1 MTASL
6 VRNLKSNFK
15 LLLQRAA
22 SLMLA
27 VVIAS
32 SLSGCL
38 AATLAP
44 LAMQALGIGIKAG
57 TMMAHGN
64 SKSPDEVENDEETTL
79 ADSDFDQ
86 NKTHSPTAEGKC
98 NELVL
103 ITPAIIEFRTDS
115 SGSTVWRELGLGGS
129 VDAPKWTVVTASQTT
144 AAADTTAAIDSKVT
158 NVTDVPS
165 AKDVSSAGWLPANN
179 LDHMNF
185 SPPLKT
191 STTPGDDSFL
201 AYAPSRSYSASER
214 DQLASLVLDFG
225 PVAGTFQYKGREYKY
240 ATLKELPCFPIPR

>member
-1 MTASL
+1 MTAPIMQ
-6 VRNLKSNFK
+6 NLKSHFK
-15 LLLQRAA
+15 LLLQRAT

-27 VVIAS
+27 VVVAS

-44 LAMQALGIGIKAG
+44 LAMQVLGVGIKAG
-57 TMMAHGN
+57 TMMVHDKD
-64 SKSPDEVENDEETTL
+64 KSPDEVENDEETTL

-86 NKTHSPTAEGKC
+86 KKTNSSNPEAKC

-129 VDAPKWTVVTASQTT
+129 VDAPKWTVVAASQTT
-144 AAADTTAAIDSKVT
+144 AAADTTVAVDPKVA
-158 NVTDVPS
+158 NATDIPS
-165 AKDVSSAGWLPANN
+165 ARDVSSAGWLPANN

-201 AYAPSRSYSASER
+201 AYAPSRSYSSSER

>member
-1 MTASL
+1 MMASEG
-6 VRNLKSNFK
+6 RNLKSNFK
-15 LLLQRAA
+15 WLMQRAA
-22 SLMLA
+22 PFTLA
-27 VVIAS
+27 FVVAS

-38 AATLAP
+38 AASLAP
-44 LAMQALGIGIKAG
+44 LAMQVLGVGIKAG
-57 TMMAHGN
+57 TMLAHGN

-86 NKTHSPTAEGKC
+86 NKTHSSTHEAKC

-115 SGSTVWRELGLGGS
+115 SGSTQWRELGLGGS
-129 VDAPKWTVVTASQTT
+129 VDAPRWTVVAAPETT
-144 AAADTTAAIDSKVT
+144 AAADTTAAIDPKVT
-158 NVTDVPS
+158 KVTDVPS
-165 AKDVSSAGWLPANN
+165 GKDVASSGWLPANN